1 MSLQEA
7 WERGPETGRR
17 VISDCFT
24 STVYRWDA
32 YSRSDEQKDYWER
45 FDDLDRLIYGSQTK
59 ELLYY
64 KKLAQ
69 CVTDYYLGGNRG
81 DRSMIT
87 EDNLVKLARFCIT
100 KHSKDD
106 VVFRKIETVMVKV
119 LSISNSE
126 RLNAFKKE
134 LAGQKK
140 AEQEYYDEYRAWA
153 NFQNMNTEDEKKE
166 HAKVIAV
173 GVDKIKEFLLDR
185 FPEINRDELN
195 KWGRSYLGWS
205 QLYVQYTKEDRGM
218 RRIDKRVEKTID
230 DVKSKIWSIDNFE
243 RMARAN
249 PPKLKYFL
257 EQIHFPDFSNKRGN
271 CQREITKM
279 QKEYENFCTYRELI
293 GRVLDEYLCDMSKR
307 FTPHKQEK
315 LEDFFTYQKMIKRVA
330 DECPC
335 DGSKNVSP
343 LNPQKMTE
351 ADYFQLKDLVYHF
364 NTTNGMTNEITDKI
378 LDKVEKMRTHLLE
391 SERVSVSTQ
400 LESEMVSV
408 DQSLESKKKQL
419 QNTETI
425 IAQRKNELHNT
436 EIILARRKDELK
448 NTETPIIRDDSAN
461 ISGERRKS
469 IQTILWETRQQR
481 RNDQKEEKV
490 LNRAKNIADKGRG
503 D

>member
-1 MSLQEA
+1 
-7 WERGPETGRR
+7 
-17 VISDCFT
+17 
-24 STVYRWDA
+24 
-32 YSRSDEQKDYWER
+32 
-45 FDDLDRLIYGSQTK
+45 
-59 ELLYY
+59 
-64 KKLAQ
+64 
-69 CVTDYYLGGNRG
+69 
-81 DRSMIT
+81 
-87 EDNLVKLARFCIT
+87 
-100 KHSKDD
+100 
-106 VVFRKIETVMVKV
+106 
-119 LSISNSE
+119 
-126 RLNAFKKE
+126 
-134 LAGQKK
+134 
-140 AEQEYYDEYRAWA
+140 
-153 NFQNMNTEDEKKE
+153 
-166 HAKVIAV
+166 
-173 GVDKIKEFLLDR
+173 
-185 FPEINRDELN
+185 
-195 KWGRSYLGWS
+195 
-205 QLYVQYTKEDRGM
+205 
-218 RRIDKRVEKTID
+218 
-230 DVKSKIWSIDNFE
+230 
-243 RMARAN
+243 
-249 PPKLKYFL
+249 
-257 EQIHFPDFSNKRGN
+257 
-271 CQREITKM
+271 
-279 QKEYENFCTYRELI
+279 LI

>member
-1 MSLQEA
+1 MGNELQEA
-7 WERGPETGRR
+7 WERGFETGRR

-32 YSRSDEQKDYWER
+32 YSRSDERKNYWER
-45 FDDLDRLIYGSQTK
+45 FDDLDRLIYGAQMK

-134 LAGQKK
+134 LAEQKI
-140 AEQEYYDEYRAWA
+140 AEQEYYDESRAWA
-153 NFQNMNTEDEKKE
+153 DFQYMNTEDEKKE
-166 HAKVIAV
+166 NAAVIAV
-173 GVDKIKEFLLDR
+173 GVERIKEFLLDR
-185 FPEINRDELN
+185 FPEINSDEL
-195 KWGRSYLGWS
+195 KIKGKSYLGWS
-205 QLYVQYTKEDRGM
+205 QLYVQCTKEDRGG
-218 RRIDKRVEKTID
+218 RRIDKKVEKTID
-230 DVKSKIWSIDNFE
+230 DVLSKIRSIDNFE

-257 EQIHFPDFSNKRGN
+257 QQICFSDFSYKKEN
-271 CQREITKM
+271 CQRDITKM
-279 QKEYENFCTYRELI
+279 QKEYEDFCTYREMI

-307 FTPHKQEK
+307 FSPHKLEK
-315 LEDFFTYQKMIKRVA
+315 LEDFCTYQEMIKRVA
-330 DECPC
+330 DESPC

-343 LNPQKMTE
+343 LNPQKLTE
-351 ADYFQLKDLVYHF
+351 ADYDKLKELNNHF
-364 NTTNGMTNEITDKI
+364 NETGEIW
-378 LDKVEKMRTHLLE
+378 DKVDKMRTHVLE

-419 QNTETI
+419 HNIDTI
-425 IAQRKNELHNT
+425 IIQRREELHNT

-461 ISGERRKS
+461 ISGERRKN
-469 IQTILWETRQQR
+469 IQTILRDARQQR
-481 RNDQKEEKV
+481 RKDQKEEIV
-490 LNRAKNIADKGRG
+490 LKRAKNIADKSRG